1 MSTYFSDYR
10 PSHDVITLLF
20 LPTDHHHLTHRV
32 RPLRRKQRH
41 LTHIA
46 QTDGFRN
53 PIQGRVIS
61 ERFRDARTPISRHRL
76 VNDALKEEVATD
88 GPVHA
93 LSIVAMTP
101 EKWQERV
108 DKGEVVGPSPN
119 CRGGDGSLPKKNEAS
134 I

>member
-1 MSTYFSDYR
+1 
-10 PSHDVITLLF
+10 
-20 LPTDHHHLTHRV
+20 
-32 RPLRRKQRH
+32 LRRPTGSE
-41 LTHIA
+41 TH
-46 QTDGFRN
+46 FKVV
-53 PIQGRVIS
+53 VIS

-119 CRGGDGSLPKKNEAS
+119 CRGGDGALPKKNEAS